1 MASTSDTYQS
11 KLRRPVNVGTRF
23 SKEEFASIEDAADR
37 DNVSISD
44 WFRRTVLDSLA
55 KKVAE
60 DEPPLTVLL
69 EEIQAVKLTLASTV
83 YPLLSAKRMPE
94 EQSAA
99 LLRDCDAAKT
109 DAAKKVLKT
118 FRDRK
123 DRP

>member
-1 MASTSDTYQS
+1 MPDTTSVYQTRT
-11 KLRRPVNVGTRF
+11 RRPRNVTTRF
-23 SKEEFASIEDAADR
+23 SEAEFARLSAAATDANLALA
-37 DNVSISD
+37 D
-44 WFRRTVLDSLA
+44 WFRRTIFDSLA
-55 KKVAE
+55 PAN
-60 DEPPLTVLL
+60 EPTMTVLL

-83 YPLLSAKRMPE
+83 YPILSGKRMPE